1 MRLASID
8 LIDVSRYLIDAREF
22 STVLEILEIFWDMLW
37 ERLFMS
43 LLTLLILSPRL
54 LTAEIIYTV
63 DNIEIAIAI
72 ITPTP
77 RILEVLTI
85 WTYHPYIE

>member
-8 LIDVSRYLIDAREF
+8 LIDVFRYPIDAREF
-22 STVLEILEIFWDMLW
+22 STVLEILEISWDMLW

-43 LLTLLILSPRL
+43 LLTLSILSPRL
-54 LTAEIIYTV
+54 LTAKIIYTV

-72 ITPTP
+72 ITPAP

-85 WTYHPYIE
+85 WTYRPYVE

>member
-8 LIDVSRYLIDAREF
+8 LIDVLRYPIDAREF
-22 STVLEILEIFWDMLW
+22 STVLE
-37 ERLFMS
+37 RLFMS
-43 LLTLLILSPRL
+43 LLTPLILSPRL

-63 DNIEIAIAI
+63 ANIEIAIAI
-72 ITPTP
+72 ITPAP

-85 WTYHPYIE
+85 WTHHPYIE